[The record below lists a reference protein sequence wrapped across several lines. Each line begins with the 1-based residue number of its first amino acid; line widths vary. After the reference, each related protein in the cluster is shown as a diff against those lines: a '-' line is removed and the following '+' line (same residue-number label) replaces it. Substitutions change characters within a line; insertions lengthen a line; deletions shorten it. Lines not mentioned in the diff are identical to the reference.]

1 MQAHPVQM
9 LPLILCMRLKRGVQA
24 LDRPEQ
30 ASAYKRAFPIQN
42 ADFPAFSGCFDA
54 SASALQN
61 IVPRRAASAV
71 DLQNAKTLIQGVS
84 VGSFFRKTRRS
95 ILRRSV
101 HIVRAQL
108 FKRSMTESSSHSA
121 VSPSAT
127 EFIPESRIPPL
138 FEDILFVL
146 PPGLY
151 RIRIPLSSMI
161 FIPNF
166 KVIYSCKISKYNN
179 PLCRPAIF

>member
-1 MQAHPVQM
+1 M

-42 ADFPAFSGCFDA
+42 ADFPAFPGCFDA

-71 DLQNAKTLIQGVS
+71 DLQNAKALIQGVS

-95 ILRRSV
+95 ILRRSLHV
-101 HIVRAQL
+101 VPAQL
-108 FKRSMTESSSHSA
+108 FQRSMTGSSSQSQ

-127 EFIPESRIPPL
+127 EFIPESRIPLSLKTTYL
-138 FEDILFVL
+138 FF
-146 PPGLY
+146 PPDLY

-161 FIPNF
+161 LFPT
-166 KVIYSCKISKYNN
+166 
-179 PLCRPAIF
+179 